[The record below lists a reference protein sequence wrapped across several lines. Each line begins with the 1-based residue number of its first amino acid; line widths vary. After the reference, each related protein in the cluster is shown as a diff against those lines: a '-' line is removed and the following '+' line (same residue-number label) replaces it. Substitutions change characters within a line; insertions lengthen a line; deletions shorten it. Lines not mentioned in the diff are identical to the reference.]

1 MLYITIVG
9 LPIWMAF
16 FIFDEISFFVTTLL
30 TPLMNPPTS
39 QLFTDQNPDAIWQDV
54 WQASEVKDRLLDVL
68 KSPMETIMQTFKN
81 RNDYGGMDL
90 DDEEQME
97 CEMAALKCKN
107 DALIDALPF

>member
-1 MLYITIVG
+1 
-9 LPIWMAF
+9 MAL
-16 FIFDEISFFVTTLL
+16 FIFGEISFFLITLL
-30 TPLMNPPTS
+30 TPLLNLLEPVFGSNPPTS
-39 QLFTDQNPDAIWQDV
+39 QLVTNQNPDAIWRDV